1 MLFSKQQSF
10 SDNAIVYGQDMTE
23 KGKQQS
29 PCPIVKSNNCIKYF
43 LKSFTALVG
52 LSKLLENRDRRNHCM
67 KSLGK
72 KRKKKLPFNENAIS
86 NL

>member
-1 MLFSKQQSF
+1 MLSSKQSSF

-23 KGKQQS
+23 NGKQQS

-67 KSLGK
+67 KSLQK
-72 KRKKKLPFNENAIS
+72 KRKKKVPFNKNAIM